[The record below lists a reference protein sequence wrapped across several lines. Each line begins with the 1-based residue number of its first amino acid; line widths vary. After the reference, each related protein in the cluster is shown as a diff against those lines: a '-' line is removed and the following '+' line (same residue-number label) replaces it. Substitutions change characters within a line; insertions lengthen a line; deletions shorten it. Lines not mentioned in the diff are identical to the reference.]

1 VKVFPRLAWLVG
13 AATVLASGS
22 YVFIY
27 LYRWEWHRALLA
39 GALLV
44 GAEVAVGIALV
55 LRRLPAPGSSSP
67 HSAAAAEP
75 DPAVQARLR
84 EAVPRRDYFEW
95 LTAGQGTSNV
105 FIPVL
110 LGGGIV
116 VSALAAVVERA
127 ASAVTSPSLERGLAA
142 ELHRIALPRDGLLL
156 AERELLAQEAPFS
169 DDPELR
175 LLLGPCR
182 TRQ

>member
-1 VKVFPRLAWLVG
+1 
-13 AATVLASGS
+13 VLASGS

-67 HSAAAAEP
+67 HSTAAAEP

-84 EAVPRRDYFEW
+84 EAIPRRDHFEW
-95 LTAGQGTSNV
+95 LKAGQGTTNV
-105 FIPVL
+105 FLPVL

-116 VSALAAVVERA
+116 ISALAAVVERA
-127 ASAVTSPSLERGLAA
+127 ASAMTSPSLERSLAA
-142 ELHRIALPRDGLLL
+142 QLQRIALPPEGLLF
-156 AERELLAQEAPFS
+156 AERELLVQDAPFS
-169 DDPELR
+169 EDPELR
-175 LLLGPCR
+175 LLLGPGQI
-182 TRQ
+182 RQ